1 MVFHVRI
8 SAKARA
14 YICYLRRESSLSY
27 REIARRCSISPS
39 SAVRICRE
47 GFSSQSTKKR
57 TGRPTLMTKKVKG
70 RFIRTFRKMRDENP
84 NVRIVDVAKECEITS
99 ISYRTLVRTLNDAGY
114 HFLRSRRK
122 GILSSDDRQRR
133 VRYAKTALKNYNTH
147 FWTDEVLLYLDG
159 VSFRHNQKPYEDA
172 LCAGGKVWRKS
183 NEGLKYTSKGSKNL
197 PGGRSLH
204 LLVGISHSTGVVL
217 AVEYEKMNGPWF
229 AKFVQ
234 GTLQKVLMDCAVLK
248 RKEKLLL
255 VMDNDPSQRSMVAK
269 DALQEIGAELVEIP
283 ARSPDLNPIENIF
296 HNIKRSLREDALKR
310 KIIREDF
317 ESFKQRVLSTLLQYD
332 ASIIDRTVETMTLR
346 LQRIVK
352 SGGYRTKY

>member
-1 MVFHVRI
+1 M
-8 SAKARA
+8 
-14 YICYLRRESSLSY
+14 
-27 REIARRCSISPS
+27 
-39 SAVRICRE
+39 
-47 GFSSQSTKKR
+47 
-57 TGRPTLMTKKVKG
+57 
-70 RFIRTFRKMRDENP
+70 
-84 NVRIVDVAKECEITS
+84 
-99 ISYRTLVRTLNDAGY
+99 
-114 HFLRSRRK
+114 
-122 GILSSDDRQRR
+122 
-133 VRYAKTALKNYNTH
+133 
-147 FWTDEVLLYLDG
+147 DG

-197 PGGRSLH
+197 PEGRSLH

-217 AVEYEKMNGPWF
+217 AEEYEKMNGPWF

-332 ASIIDRTVETMTLR
+332 ASVIDRTVETMTLR